1 MAILELIHASIHPTG
16 FYGAGSW
23 QTVDDFS
30 GIHFCSTVSDCM
42 IDLRVWF
49 GKPLDRSLI
58 LLDRNQYNG
67 MLIHGVDAQC
77 DTGFAIRFIKI

>member
-1 MAILELIHASIHPTG
+1 MAILELIHASIHPNG
-16 FYGAGSW
+16 LCGAGGW
-23 QTVDDFS
+23 QTIDDFS
-30 GIHFCSTVSDCM
+30 SIYFCSMVSDCM

-49 GKPLDRSLI
+49 DKPLDRSLI

-67 MLIHGVDAQC
+67 MLIYRVDAQC